1 MFWILLIGSLAL
13 SFIAMAR
20 VKSAIGRYSQVPAA
34 SGLTGADAARR
45 ILSMAG
51 IDHVEVVAQ
60 DGMLGDHYD
69 PIHKRLV
76 LSRENYLGRSVAAL
90 GVAAHEAGHAIQDK
104 VGYAPLQWRMASVG
118 AVSFVSPM
126 LYIVP
131 IVAMFGL
138 IPGQLALT
146 IMAIAFGVLM
156 LFQLVTLPVEFD
168 ASKRAKVI
176 LGRTGMIA
184 PGEEADGVEKVLSA
198 AALTYVAAFISS
210 LGWFLYYIMPLIGA
224 NRD

>member
-51 IDHVEVVAQ
+51 IDHVEVIAQ

-131 IVAMFGL
+131 IVAMFNL

-184 PGEEADGVEKVLSA
+184 PGEEADGVEKVLNA